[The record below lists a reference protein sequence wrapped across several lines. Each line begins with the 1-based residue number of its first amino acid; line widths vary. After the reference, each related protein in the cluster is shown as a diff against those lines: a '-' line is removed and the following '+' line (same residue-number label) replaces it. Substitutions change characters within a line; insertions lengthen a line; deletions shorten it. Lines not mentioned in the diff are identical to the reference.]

1 MKMYCLIREDL
12 KKNHQAVQ
20 GGHAIAQYFLD
31 HGIPD
36 TWDNGTMIFLGVE
49 NEHSLKDWQEKL
61 GDLNHSTFIEP
72 DFGVNTSFREEGL
85 FEYRRYK
92 KFKVGNSIHGV

>member
-72 DFGVNTSFREEGL
+72 DFGDELTAL
-85 FEYRRYK
+85 
-92 KFKVGNSIHGV
+92 SIIDDGKRFSNLRLLR